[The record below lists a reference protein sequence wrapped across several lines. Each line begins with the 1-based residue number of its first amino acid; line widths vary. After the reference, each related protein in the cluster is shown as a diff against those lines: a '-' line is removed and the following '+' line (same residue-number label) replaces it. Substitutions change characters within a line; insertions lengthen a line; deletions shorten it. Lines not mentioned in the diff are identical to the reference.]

1 MSQSSY
7 DVFLSYAR
15 TDDRDIQFVS
25 KLAKEMQRAFQSFT
39 GRQLRIFV
47 DTREI
52 ATAEIWQESIK
63 RALENSTVMV
73 AALTPSYFTSEWC
86 GREWDHFRDQ
96 EERHRRQIGL
106 PASRSLIFPVQFVS
120 LDKVLDPG
128 NEARRRMS
136 EARSRQI
143 KDLVDVKP
151 ESPRFE
157 IAVRE
162 LASEIADLFLLLREA
177 TSTSASA
184 FHPEVA
190 SGPHISTRIGERDKF
205 IERLSE
211 AAHVTLLGIAH
222 GSLTG
227 FLDEASSASVGGR
240 GQEHSGLQSGWCS
253 PARPCYHWSMT
264 TWTRSFRTARRQSE
278 CDFSARDVA
287 GARWLRSSSCP
298 IIHVSGR
305 CTSIDT

>member
-136 EARSRQI
+136 EA
-143 KDLVDVKP
+143 
-151 ESPRFE
+151 
-157 IAVRE
+157 
-162 LASEIADLFLLLREA
+162 
-177 TSTSASA
+177 
-184 FHPEVA
+184 
-190 SGPHISTRIGERDKF
+190 
-205 IERLSE
+205 
-211 AAHVTLLGIAH
+211 AHVTLLGIAH

-227 FLDEASSASVGGR
+227 FLDEALERKRRRQGPGAFWSSIRVVFASEALLPLVHDDLDAEFPDREAAIRVRFQRAGR
-240 GQEHSGLQSGWCS
+240 GRRAVASFFLLSDHPRE
-253 PARPCYHWSMT
+253 WSMYEYRYLMPFVGALFEMSDGSKVAQVAT
-264 TWTRSFRTARRQSE
+264 FRPRRGPELPGARVPLSWVE
-278 CDFSARDVA
+278 ISPERDVTGTRQALGLAA
-287 GARWLRSSSCP
+287 GRACHDLLEPSRS
-298 IIHVSGR
+298 R
-305 CTSIDT
+305 